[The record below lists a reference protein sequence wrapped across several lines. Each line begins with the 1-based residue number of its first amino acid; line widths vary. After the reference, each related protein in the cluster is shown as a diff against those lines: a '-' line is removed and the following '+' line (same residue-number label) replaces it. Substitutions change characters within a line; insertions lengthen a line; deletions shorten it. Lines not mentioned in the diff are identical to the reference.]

1 MRIDF
6 ECSGGFVN
14 VLLTFR
20 GDTDELPLKVANE
33 LLELVEDSGF
43 FDLRESDVAPRS
55 PGPPD
60 VFLYRLSLSEGVRK
74 KSLTFSDVTAPP
86 RLHPLLA
93 FLRQRAVDQ
102 RTKRQ

>member
-1 MRIDF
+1 MHIDF
-6 ECSGGFVN
+6 ECSGGFAN

-20 GDTDELPLKVANE
+20 GDTDELPQDLAKE
-33 LLELVEDSGF
+33 LLRLVKDSGF

-60 VFLYRLSLSEGVRK
+60 AFLYRLSLSEGERK

-86 RLHPLLA
+86 HLHPLLA
-93 FLRQRAVDQ
+93 FLRQRAMDQ